1 LEGVIS
7 KLPNIHNGAAKWIRT
22 FEELTVGNLMAV
34 GDLKALLARVL
45 GLSKM
50 ESVLRN
56 GGLDIMDGIH
66 DGTTLNYYRVAM
78 WNTLRREFP
87 THIDHKNM
95 RGLPIND
102 TENPAS
108 YLQAQVDRWCL
119 ETNEDP
125 EIHPVF
131 SVIFRNSVI
140 EILPS
145 PIKVKLDDVVGL
157 VTNKSHRDFCDHVV
171 HAVDKYRQNEH
182 KIQEQS
188 KEVQRKLSQL
198 QLEELTR
205 REKEKKKQAVVSEP
219 VDTILQA
226 VQQGAPQTQP
236 PQQAFFPPV
245 QQPQSQWSP
254 TPPAINIHT
263 HNNGNPMGGNKQNH
277 NKGPQGQYKNNQQ
290 QGSQG
295 QYKNNQQQGF
305 QGQRRGPLIC
315 YGCNQ
320 EGHMKR
326 NCLTNPLPSQQG
338 QGNGYQG
345 RQDQGNY
352 NQGQQGP
359 FMGQGY

>member
-1 LEGVIS
+1 MG
-7 KLPNIHNGAAKWIRT
+7 K
-22 FEELTVGNLMAV
+22 LMAV

-56 GGLDIMDGIH
+56 GGLDIMDGMY
-66 DGTTLNYYRVAM
+66 DGTTLDRYRVAM

-108 YLQAQVDRWCL
+108 YLQAQVDRWRL

-131 SVIFRNSVI
+131 SVMFRNSVI

-145 PIKVKLDDVVGL
+145 SIKVKLDDVVGL

-236 PQQAFFPPV
+236 P
-245 QQPQSQWSP
+245 
-254 TPPAINIHT
+254 
-263 HNNGNPMGGNKQNH
+263 
-277 NKGPQGQYKNNQQ
+277 
-290 QGSQG
+290 
-295 QYKNNQQQGF
+295 
-305 QGQRRGPLIC
+305 
-315 YGCNQ
+315 
-320 EGHMKR
+320 
-326 NCLTNPLPSQQG
+326 
-338 QGNGYQG
+338 
-345 RQDQGNY
+345 
-352 NQGQQGP
+352 
-359 FMGQGY
+359 